1 MKRAASS
8 SSASRVEKKSK
19 QDGHEFEPF
28 AVDVRRK
35 EVPVS
40 QMINKELWKK
50 FYDVAS
56 HLGAFKQEVTL
67 SSGDVLVLQHGP
79 IQELSARFEEAI
91 RENQASTALAKL
103 EAVLLDLG
111 YSRHPYAPKRSDYTR
126 SEHALF
132 TEDGDLNRE
141 VLALQVE
148 AFPPA
153 LYVKKNKSA

>member
-1 MKRAASS
+1 MKRAASATS
-8 SSASRVEKKSK
+8 SSVSSRLEKKAK
-19 QDGHEFEPF
+19 E
-28 AVDVRRK
+28 DVAATQM
-35 EVPVS
+35 VS
-40 QMINKELWKK
+40 KELWKK

-67 SSGDVLVLQHGP
+67 SSGDVIVMQQGP
-79 IQELSARFEEAI
+79 IQELSARFEEAL
-91 RENQASTALAKL
+91 RENQASSFLAKL

-132 TEDGDLNRE
+132 TETGDLNRE

-153 LYVKKNKSA
+153 FYVKKSKTN